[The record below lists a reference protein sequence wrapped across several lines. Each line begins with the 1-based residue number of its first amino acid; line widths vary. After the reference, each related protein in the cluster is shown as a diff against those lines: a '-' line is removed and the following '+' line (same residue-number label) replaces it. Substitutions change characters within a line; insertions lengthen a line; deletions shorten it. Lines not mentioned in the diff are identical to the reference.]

1 MLVITSNVGDNVVKS
16 VENNVWATQRKN
28 EPLLID
34 AFRSCRAVIL
44 IFSVSR
50 SGAFQGY
57 ARMRSL
63 PGHSRCKADPFS
75 GFGRL
80 FDVEW
85 LRLQD
90 VIMPEVSYLRNP
102 LDEGR
107 QVSSAR
113 DGQELPYEVGREL
126 CTHFD
131 VRVFLE
137 DPDTYEPCMDE
148 APPMARDAVPVL
160 PAVLPAPVVSVPAPG
175 TLPGPPPPG
184 PPPWM
189 QFPAQPGLPISAAPP
204 GAGLDQGG
212 AAARAPSRQ

>member
-1 MLVITSNVGDNVVKS
+1 MLTEPTGFRRSPLLQDPRVRFFVITSNVGDNVVKS

-107 QVSSAR
+107 QAS
-113 DGQELPYEVGREL
+113 GQSRPD
-126 CTHFD
+126 F
-131 VRVFLE
+131 FLE
-137 DPDTYEPCMDE
+137 
-148 APPMARDAVPVL
+148 R
-160 PAVLPAPVVSVPAPG
+160 S
-175 TLPGPPPPG
+175 
-184 PPPWM
+184 
-189 QFPAQPGLPISAAPP
+189 
-204 GAGLDQGG
+204 
-212 AAARAPSRQ
+212 